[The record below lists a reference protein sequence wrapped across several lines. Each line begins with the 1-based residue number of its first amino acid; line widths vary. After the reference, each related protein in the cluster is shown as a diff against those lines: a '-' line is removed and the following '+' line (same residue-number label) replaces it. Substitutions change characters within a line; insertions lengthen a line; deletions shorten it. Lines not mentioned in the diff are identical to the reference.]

1 MTHTSGADLGRPA
14 GAAVGIAGTV
24 DLHAH
29 SRASDGAF
37 DPAAVVAMA
46 SEAGLVALALTDHDT
61 LAGVPAARAAGAS
74 LGVRIVAGVE
84 LSVTQGSR
92 EIHMLGLH
100 IADVDAL
107 EAALADVRES
117 RRTRAASIVLK
128 LNALGVPITSEA
140 VFREAGDGAVGR
152 PHVARALMAGGWVR
166 DFSEAFD
173 RYLGAGRPANVEK
186 QQITCAEGIRLIHQC
201 GGLAVIAHPGPDG
214 RRELLEPLVALG
226 LDGVEVLHPGHRS
239 EDIARLRALTEFFG
253 LVPSGGSDW
262 HGATAGARVLG
273 AMRVPAAWLTAQ
285 DDRVTLSRH
294 ARTAVAAST

>member
-1 MTHTSGADLGRPA
+1 MSGADLGRPA

-37 DPAAVVAMA
+37 DPAEVVAMA
-46 SEAGLVALALTDHDT
+46 SESGLAALALTDHDT
-61 LAGVPAARAAGAS
+61 LAGVPAAQAAGAS
-74 LGVRIVAGVE
+74 LGVRIIAGVE
-84 LSVTQGSR
+84 LSVTHGSR
-92 EIHMLGLH
+92 EVHMLGLH
-100 IADVDAL
+100 IANVEAL

-117 RRTRAASIVLK
+117 RRTRAGSIVLK
-128 LNALGVPITSEA
+128 LNVLGIPITSEA

-152 PHVARALMAGGWVR
+152 PHVARALVAGGWVR
-166 DFSEAFD
+166 DFYEAFD
-173 RYLGAGRPANVEK
+173 KYLGAGRPANVEK
-186 QQITCAEGIRLIHQC
+186 QQVTCADGIRLIHQC

-273 AMRVPAAWLTAQ
+273 AMRVPAAWLSAQ
-285 DDRVTLSRH
+285 DERVALSRN